1 MGAGDPDLLTIVNS
15 VPGLIGQT
23 FSVSST
29 EDAAILEFD
38 FVPSLIQLN
47 SIMFLPLKNT

>member
-1 MGAGDPDLLTIVNS
+1 MGAGDPDLLTIPNS

-23 FSVSST
+23 FTVSST

-38 FVPSLIQLN
+38 FVPSSDTVTFNYVFI
-47 SIMFLPLKNT
+47 